1 MIKSLGVWWDGRS
14 VGVLRI
20 DEHGDLAFAYDQAW
34 LADDGLPAISM
45 SLPKR
50 AEPFGRRETRPF
62 FAGLLP
68 EEGQREAAAKALGV
82 SAGND
87 FRLLEQLGGDVAGAL
102 MLLPEAE
109 APPAAEGVAATEPL
123 SDDALLAILG
133 QLPARPMLAGEAG
146 LRLSLAGAQSKLP
159 VVLLNGRIALP
170 APGQPTT
177 HILKPAIERLA
188 ATTENEALA
197 MRLAA
202 ALRLDVAPVEPRRT
216 GDRTYLLVTRYD
228 RAVSPEG
235 AIRRLHQEDFCQ
247 ALGVAPE
254 RKYAAEGG
262 PVFRD
267 AFGLVRAA
275 CATPA
280 PALLRLADAAIF
292 NVLVGNADAHAK
304 NYSLLYGEGG
314 IDFAPL
320 YDLLCT
326 AAYPELHAKL
336 AMKVGRRAIL
346 DEFTADTWS
355 DFAAEVGLGAPFVSR
370 RAQALADAALA
381 MVHGVAA
388 EIAGL
393 GFDAPQLARFADII
407 ADRAKTLIA
416 ISEGRRV
423 KSKR

>member
-202 ALRLDVAPVEPRRT
+202 ALRLAGARLVAPRRT
-216 GDRTYLLVTRYD
+216 TRIL
-228 RAVSPEG
+228 A
-235 AIRRLHQEDFCQ
+235 AILFL
-247 ALGVAPE
+247 ASA
-254 RKYAAEGG
+254 
-262 PVFRD
+262 
-267 AFGLVRAA
+267 
-275 CATPA
+275 
-280 PALLRLADAAIF
+280 LRLAAAGLAGCGARLF
-292 NVLVGNADAHAK
+292 FRHLVG
-304 NYSLLYGEGG
+304 G
-314 IDFAPL
+314 PL
-320 YDLLCT
+320 FRRHHR
-326 AAYPELHAKL
+326 AA
-336 AMKVGRRAIL
+336 
-346 DEFTADTWS
+346 
-355 DFAAEVGLGAPFVSR
+355 
-370 RAQALADAALA
+370 
-381 MVHGVAA
+381 
-388 EIAGL
+388 
-393 GFDAPQLARFADII
+393 
-407 ADRAKTLIA
+407 
-416 ISEGRRV
+416 
-423 KSKR
+423 